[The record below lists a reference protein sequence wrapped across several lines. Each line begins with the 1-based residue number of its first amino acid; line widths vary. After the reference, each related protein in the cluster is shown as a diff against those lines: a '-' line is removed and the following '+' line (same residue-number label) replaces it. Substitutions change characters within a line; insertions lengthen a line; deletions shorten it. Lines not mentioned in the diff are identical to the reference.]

1 MNYLNLVNAVLKRLR
16 EDEVTS
22 VTDNNYSKLIGS
34 YVNDSK
40 QEVENAYSWNALTST
55 IVATTQPNII
65 NYVLTGSGH
74 RFEVLDVWNDYDK
87 IFLHNTPISKM
98 TQLLLTS
105 SPQTGSPC
113 YYAFNGQSP
122 AGDVQV
128 DLYPIPDAAYNI
140 YFNVVTPQ
148 ADLVNNTDDML
159 VPSQP
164 VILGAYARALA
175 ERGED
180 SGIGSGDAYG
190 QYLKVLADTI
200 ALESQRYIEESTWI
214 PN

>member
-22 VTDNNYSKLIGS
+22 VTDNNYSKLIGA

-74 RFEVLDVWNDYDK
+74 RFEVLDVWNNTDK
-87 IFLHNTPISKM
+87 MFLENTPISKM

-105 SPQTGSPC
+105 SPQTGSPG
-113 YYAFNGQSP
+113 YYSLNGQSA

-148 ADLVNNTDDML
+148 ADLVNNTDEML

-180 SGIGSGDAYG
+180 AGISSGDAYG

-214 PN
+214 AN

>member
-22 VTDNNYSKLIGS
+22 VTDNNYAKLIGS
-34 YVNDSK
+34 YVNDAK

-74 RFEVLDVWNDYDK
+74 RFEVLDVWNNYDK
-87 IFLHNTPISKM
+87 SFMDNTPISSM
-98 TQLLLTS
+98 TQWLLTDN
-105 SPQTGSPC
+105 PQKGSPA
-113 YYAFNGQSP
+113 YYAFNGQSSN
-122 AGDVQV
+122 GDVQV

-140 YFNVVTPQ
+140 YFNVVAPQ
-148 ADLVNNTDDML
+148 ADLVANTDELL

-164 VILGAYARALA
+164 VIMGAYARALA

-180 SGIGSGDAYG
+180 AGIGSGDAYNM
-190 QYLKVLADTI
+190 YLKVLADTI
-200 ALESQRYIEESTWI
+200 ALESQRYIEESTWT
-214 PN
+214 PV

>member
-16 EDEVTS
+16 EDEVSS
-22 VTDNNYSKLIGS
+22 VNDSTYSKLIGS

-55 IVATTQPNII
+55 IVATTVPNVF
-65 NYVLTGSGH
+65 NYALTGSGH

-87 IFLHNTPISKM
+87 VFIDNTPVSKM

-105 SPQTGSPC
+105 SPQKGSPAL
-113 YYAFNGQSP
+113 YAFNGQSSN
-122 AGDVQV
+122 GDVQV
-128 DLYPIPDAAYNI
+128 DLYPIPNAAYNI
-140 YFNVVTPQ
+140 YFNVVAPQ
-148 ADLVNNTDDML
+148 ADLVANTDEML

-164 VILGAYARALA
+164 VVLGAYARALA

-180 SGIGSGDAYG
+180 AGIGSGDAYSL
-190 QYLKVLADTI
+190 YLKVLADTI
-200 ALESQRYIEESTWI
+200 ALESQRYIEETNWI
-214 PN
+214 AS

>member
-22 VTDNNYSKLIGS
+22 VTDNNYAKLIGS

-55 IVATTQPNII
+55 IVATTVPNVI
-65 NYVLTGSGH
+65 NYVLVGSGH
-74 RFEVLDVWNDYDK
+74 RFEVVDVWNNSDK
-87 IFLHNTPISKM
+87 VFLENTPSSQM
-98 TQLLLTS
+98 TQLLLTT
-105 SPQTGSPC
+105 SPQTGSPG
-113 YYAFNGQSP
+113 YYAFNGQSST
-122 AGDVQV
+122 GDVQV
-128 DLYPIPDAAYNI
+128 DLYPIPNAAYNI

-148 ADLVNNTDDML
+148 ADLVANTDDML

-180 SGIGSGDAYG
+180 AGIGSGDAYG

-214 PN
+214 AS

>member
-16 EDEVTS
+16 EDEVSS
-22 VTDNNYSKLIGS
+22 VNDSTYSKLIGS

-55 IVATTQPNII
+55 IVATTVPNVF
-65 NYVLTGSGH
+65 NYALTGSGH

-87 IFLHNTPISKM
+87 VFIDNTPVSKM

-105 SPQTGSPC
+105 SPQKGSPTL
-113 YYAFNGQSP
+113 YAFNGQSSN
-122 AGDVQV
+122 GDVQV
-128 DLYPIPDAAYNI
+128 DLYPIPNAAYNI
-140 YFNVVTPQ
+140 YFNVVAPQ
-148 ADLVNNTDDML
+148 ADLVANTDEML

-164 VILGAYARALA
+164 VVLGAYARALA

-180 SGIGSGDAYG
+180 AGIGSGDAYSL
-190 QYLKVLADTI
+190 YLKVLADTI
-200 ALESQRYIEESTWI
+200 ALESQRYIEETNWI
-214 PN
+214 AS

>member
-22 VTDNNYSKLIGS
+22 VTQTNYTKLIGS
-34 YVNDSK
+34 YVNDAK
-40 QEVENAYSWNALTST
+40 QEVENAYNWNALTST
-55 IVATTQPNII
+55 IVATTVPNVI
-65 NYVLTGSGH
+65 NYTLVGSGH
-74 RFEVLDVWNDYDK
+74 RFEVIDVWNNSDK
-87 IFLHNTPISKM
+87 MFLENTPSSLM
-98 TQLLLTS
+98 TQWLLTT
-105 SPQTGSPC
+105 SPQKGSPG
-113 YYAFNGQSP
+113 YYAFNGQSS

-128 DLYPIPDAAYNI
+128 DLYPIPDAAYNV

-148 ADLVNNTDDML
+148 ADLVANTDDML

-164 VILGAYARALA
+164 VILGAYAKALA

-190 QYLKVLADTI
+190 QYLRVLADTI
-200 ALESQRYIEESTWI
+200 ALESQRYLEESTWI
-214 PN
+214 AS

>member
-22 VTDNNYSKLIGS
+22 VTDNNYAKLIGS

-55 IVATTQPNII
+55 IVATTVPNVI
-65 NYVLTGSGH
+65 NYVLVGSGH
-74 RFEVLDVWNDYDK
+74 RFEVVDVWNNSDK
-87 IFLHNTPISKM
+87 VFLENTPSSQM
-98 TQLLLTS
+98 TQLLLTT
-105 SPQTGSPC
+105 SPQTGSPG
-113 YYAFNGQSP
+113 YYAFNGQSST
-122 AGDVQV
+122 GDVQV
-128 DLYPIPDAAYNI
+128 DLYPIPNAAYNI

-148 ADLVNNTDDML
+148 ADLVANTDDML

-175 ERGED
+175 ELGED
-180 SGIGSGDAYG
+180 AGIGSGDAYG

-214 PN
+214 AS

>member
-22 VTDNNYSKLIGS
+22 VTDNNYAKLIGA
-34 YVNDSK
+34 YVNDAK
-40 QEVENAYSWNALTST
+40 QDVENAYSWNALTST
-55 IVATTQPNII
+55 IVATTVPNVF

-87 IFLHNTPISKM
+87 SFMDNTPISKM
-98 TQLLLTS
+98 TQLLLTD
-105 SPQTGSPC
+105 SPQTGSPTL
-113 YYAFNGQSP
+113 YAFNGQS
-122 AGDVQV
+122 ANGDVQV
-128 DLYPIPDAAYNI
+128 DVYPIPNAAYNI
-140 YFNVVTPQ
+140 YFNVVAPQ
-148 ADLVNNTDDML
+148 ADLVANTDELL

-180 SGIGSGDAYG
+180 AGIGSGDAYAL
-190 QYLKVLADTI
+190 YSKVLADSI
-200 ALESQRYIEESTWI
+200 ALESQRYIEESSWVSV
-214 PN
+214 

>member
-1 MNYLNLVNAVLKRLR
+1 MNYLNLVNAVLRRLR
-16 EDEVTS
+16 EDDVTS

-74 RFEVLDVWNDYDK
+74 RFEVVDVWNNSEK
-87 IFLHNTPISKM
+87 VFLENTPSSLM
-98 TQLLLTS
+98 TQWLLTT
-105 SPQTGSPC
+105 SPQKGSPG
-113 YYAFNGQSP
+113 YYAFNGQSA

-180 SGIGSGDAYG
+180 AGIGSGDAYG

-200 ALESQRYIEESTWI
+200 ALESQRYVEESTWI
-214 PN
+214 PS